1 MNILKEELRVQ
12 MKRFCYWTIGLSV
25 LIFAG
30 TAKFQG
36 ISGANGESIAELMSY
51 YPQVLLAMLGMPQG
65 IDIGTL
71 SGYQG
76 ILAYYSL
83 ICVCIYAIF
92 LGNGVIGREMTD
104 KTYEFI
110 FTKPRNRRAI
120 LAWKIIGAGIPLTA
134 FCILNYWLTRLALT
148 TLTSEEIITNQVELY
163 GITTYFIGLIFYGVT
178 ILFSTILVKSERASM
193 ISFLVFFVSF
203 LLGGIY
209 DVAEEAHILRV
220 FTPLRYFVHTDL
232 ASGRIPVEYVVI
244 SLAILTL
251 SMICAFQF
259 FQKRD
264 LL

>member
-1 MNILKEELRVQ
+1 MNIVKEELRVQ
-12 MKRFCYWTIGLSV
+12 IKRFLYWTIGLGV
-25 LIFAG
+25 LIFVG

-51 YPQVLLAMLGMPQG
+51 YPKVLLAMLGMPQG

-104 KTYEFI
+104 QTYEFL
-110 FTKPRNRRAI
+110 FTKPRSRRSI
-120 LAWKIIGAGIPLTA
+120 LAWKIIGAAIPLTA
-134 FCILNYWLTRLALT
+134 YCILNYWLTRMALT
-148 TLTSEEIITNQVELY
+148 MITSEEIITNQVELY
-163 GITTYFIGLIFYGVT
+163 GITTYLIGLIFYGFT
-178 ILFSTILVKSERASM
+178 ILCSTILVKSERASV
-193 ISFLVFFVSF
+193 ISFALFFVSF
-203 LLGGIY
+203 FLGGIY
-209 DVAEEAHILRV
+209 DVAEEAHVLRI
-220 FTPLRYFVHTDL
+220 FTPLRYFTYTEL
-232 ASGRIPVEYVVI
+232 ASNNLPIEYLVI

-251 SMICAFQF
+251 SIICAFQF